1 MTRKRAPRRRSSS
14 AAALRLFKPKIVT
27 PRKGSKAYR
36 RKPKHP
42 AGHE

>member
-1 MTRKRAPRRRSSS
+1 MAARRKRGRRNPI
-14 AAALRLFKPKIVT
+14 AKALKHLAPKIVA

-42 AGHE
+42 NAE